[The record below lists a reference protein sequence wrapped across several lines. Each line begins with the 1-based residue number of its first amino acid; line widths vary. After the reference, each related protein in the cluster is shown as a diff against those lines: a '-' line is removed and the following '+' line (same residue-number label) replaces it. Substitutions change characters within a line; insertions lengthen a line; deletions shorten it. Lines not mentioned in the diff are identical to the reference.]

1 MQVINKILNL
11 EISNFFWLLIMRKI
25 SRFYKIYFIPTNKK
39 NLPLNNHPVGDLKG
53 SFEHQFSFYKNKKF
67 NLNVYYLLKKN
78 FKKNAKIRFLDYG
91 GENLDLY
98 LYLKDQFPRI
108 EITIINQNK
117 LNIELKRFIR
127 NKKIKDIKVF
137 KNIKNSKNLKY
148 NFVHFGSS
156 LQYLRNYEKILKF
169 LLRKTVGFLCISA
182 SSFFYEDIKKRIIT
196 KQVNLLPI
204 IMYCYIFNFN
214 YLKKL
219 IISQNFKILSKKANP
234 YKKINFNNFDFKV
247 DHLNLVFKK
256 NI

>member
-1 MQVINKILNL
+1 M
-11 EISNFFWLLIMRKI
+11 
-25 SRFYKIYFIPTNKK
+25 
-39 NLPLNNHPVGDLKG
+39 
-53 SFEHQFSFYKNKKF
+53 
-67 NLNVYYLLKKN
+67 
-78 FKKNAKIRFLDYG
+78 
-91 GENLDLY
+91 
-98 LYLKDQFPRI
+98 
-108 EITIINQNK
+108 
-117 LNIELKRFIR
+117 NIELKRLIR

-182 SSFFYEDIKKRIIT
+182 SSFFYEDIKKKIIT